1 MKILFILTSLLLV
14 NSCGSFQ
21 AKRVDAAESDEK
33 ALKITDNWMSKDTTM
48 VVEELLNQIKTN
60 PAYLNYKMEKGMKSP
75 KVFVA
80 EIQNLTADAYFQ
92 INDINDELLFRMS
105 QTGEYTLVDEA
116 KRDTILKEITYQN
129 DGMVDLKEI
138 KAIGK
143 QAGADLIIF
152 GNVFMRPET
161 RKGKTIKEYAINLRL
176 TDIERGVE
184 VARARKN
191 IYKYS
196 DKNTWGF

>member
-1 MKILFILTSLLLV
+1 MKILFILTSLLIL
-14 NSCGSFQ
+14 NACGSFQ

-129 DGMVDLKEI
+129 DGMVDPKEI